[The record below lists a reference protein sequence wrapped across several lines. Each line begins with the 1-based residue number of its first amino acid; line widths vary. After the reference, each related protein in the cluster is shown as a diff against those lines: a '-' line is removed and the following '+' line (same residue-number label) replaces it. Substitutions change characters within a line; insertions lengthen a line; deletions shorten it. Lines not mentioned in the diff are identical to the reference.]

1 MVMAHKGKVNWETE
15 VYDRSGLGGRGPG
28 DGAAE

>member
-15 VYDRSGLGGRGPG
+15 VYDHCGLGSRGPG
-28 DGAAE
+28 EGAAG